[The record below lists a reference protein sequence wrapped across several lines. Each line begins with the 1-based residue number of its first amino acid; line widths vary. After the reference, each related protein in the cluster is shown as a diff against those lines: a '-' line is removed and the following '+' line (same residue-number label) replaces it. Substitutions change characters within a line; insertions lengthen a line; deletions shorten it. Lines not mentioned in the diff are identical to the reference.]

1 MKIDSIKNGI
11 VLDHIKAGKSM
22 EIYKYLGL
30 DKLDCSVAIIKNAV
44 SSKMGKKD
52 IIKIADNLD
61 LNLDVLGY
69 IDPDI
74 TVCYVKKMHL
84 ELPERI
90 TNIIRCKNPRCITS
104 VERGLDQVFKLTDR
118 ENRVYRC
125 IYCESK
131 KSEYSWIS
139 PYFFL
144 PVGRAA
150 SAGIFFLQKA

>member
-30 DKLDCSVAIIKNAV
+30 DQLDCSVAIIKNAV

-69 IDPDI
+69 IDPNI
-74 TVCYVKKMHL
+74 TVCYIKDGSIVKKEHV

-90 TNIIRCKNPRCITS
+90 TNIIRCKNPRCNTS
-104 VERGLDQVFKLTDR
+104 V
-118 ENRVYRC
+118 
-125 IYCESK
+125 
-131 KSEYSWIS
+131 
-139 PYFFL
+139 
-144 PVGRAA
+144 
-150 SAGIFFLQKA
+150 